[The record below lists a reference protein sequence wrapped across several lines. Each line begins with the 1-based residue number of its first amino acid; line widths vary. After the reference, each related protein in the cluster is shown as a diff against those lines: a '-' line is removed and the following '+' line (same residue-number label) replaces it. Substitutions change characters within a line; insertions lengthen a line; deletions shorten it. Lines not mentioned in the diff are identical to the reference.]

1 MLSKASPTMK
11 SVDAGSNSRSL
22 RSMLKGGVIMDVTC
36 AEQAKVAQQAG
47 ACAVMA
53 LDRFPLDPNQQGVV
67 AKMSDPKV
75 IKHIMNVVSVPV
87 MAKCRIG
94 HFVEAQILQQLSVDC
109 IDESEAL
116 TITDDTAHVN
126 KNRFKVPFVCG
137 CRNLSDAFRR
147 ISEGAYMIRT
157 KEDTNSG
164 DLAETVRQ
172 LRTLYKEIR
181 RVQTLDDDEM
191 FTFARENAASLELV
205 QWTKEHGRLPVL
217 TFASGGISTPADA
230 ALCMQL
236 GADGVFVGNGMFM
249 STDPAKRARALVA
262 AVTHFKDPQILAD
275 VSEDLG
281 QLAIM
286 NVQSVPKQLMDRD
299 AVYAPP
305 VAKKLMYSE
314 SYSADSGEGKLDGVV
329 ATIRRSGSTA
339 MQEFRSLRREVRSR
353 ASNIHWRLRAHGA
366 RWAAAQR
373 GLQMQ

>member
-1 MLSKASPTMK
+1 MK
-11 SVDAGSNSRSL
+11 SVETNNPNSRSL
-22 RSMLKGGVIMDVTC
+22 RSVVKGGVIIDVTS
-36 AEQAKVAQQAG
+36 AEQARIAQQAG
-47 ACAVMA
+47 VSAVMA
-53 LDRFPLDPNQQGVV
+53 LDRFPLNPNQPGYV

-75 IKHIMNVVSVPV
+75 IKHIMNVVSIPV

-94 HFVEAQILQQLSVDC
+94 HFVEAQILQQLGVDC

-116 TITDDTAHVN
+116 TVTDDSAHVN

-137 CRNLSDAFRR
+137 CRNLSEALRR

-157 KEDTNSG
+157 KEDTNNG
-164 DLAETVRQ
+164 DLSETVQQ
-172 LRTLYKEIR
+172 LRTLYKDIR
-181 RVQTLDDDEM
+181 RLQTMDDDEV
-191 FTFARENAASLELV
+191 FSFAREHAASLELV

-217 TFASGGISTPADA
+217 TFASGGVSTPADA

-249 STDPAKRARALVA
+249 STDPAKRAQALVM
-262 AVTHFKDPQILAD
+262 AVTHFKDPQVLAE

-281 QLAIM
+281 QVAIHM
-286 NVQSVPKQLMDRD
+286 HMAPIPKQLTDG
-299 AVYAPP
+299 AATYAPP
-305 VAKKLMYSE
+305 CAKKPVYMD
-314 SYSADSGEGKLDGVV
+314 SYADSAEAKDSVLGSL
-329 ATIRRSGSTA
+329 RRSTSTA

-353 ASNIHWRLRAHGA
+353 ASNLHWRVHAHCA